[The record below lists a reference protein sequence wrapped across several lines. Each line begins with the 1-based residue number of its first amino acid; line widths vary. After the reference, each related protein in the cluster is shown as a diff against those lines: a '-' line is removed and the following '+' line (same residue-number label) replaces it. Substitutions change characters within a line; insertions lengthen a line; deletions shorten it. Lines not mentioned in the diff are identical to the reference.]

1 MAYEMRDVNGEVARR
16 QIERYR
22 VMSPAEKLALADSL
36 WDVVWDAT
44 KAGVRI
50 RQPTLTEPEVERAAS
65 SQLRDAHD

>member
-1 MAYEMRDVNGEVARR
+1 MTYAMRDVRDDVARR

-36 WDVVWDAT
+36 WDLVWDAT
-44 KAGVRI
+44 KAGIRM

-65 SQLRDAHD
+65 SQLRRAHD